1 MKKLQQT
8 RPVAFL
14 LIAIGMLIVT
24 VHAQRTHSSK
34 PDTGIFT
41 AERRPFD
48 YSDDYYAVNGIISS
62 AMTDRRSGSDGWS
75 VVEDIYDA
83 NFRSVRILAVKPAYG
98 AVGELLFLVP
108 RGELFRDA
116 FSNDPMGER
125 ALTTAKSY
133 PIYMFPSALNLNSD
147 RQAAL
152 VETDAD
158 YTEKNPI
165 GLGLAI
171 LVTYTA
177 EAETESSKKLLEELA
192 LRNGISLD
200 GTPIIKT
207 AREVS
212 MLTRLGIVRQTVRGT
227 DDPTLAP
234 YVVARII
241 DEPSGGTISPDAFIL
256 NVKQANGRP
265 LKGEAKHLEYFNCLQ
280 TGEQR
285 CRR

>member
-1 MKKLQQT
+1 MTRLHKT
-8 RPVAFL
+8 RPVAL
-14 LIAIGMLIVT
+14 LLLAIGVLIVT
-24 VHAQRTHSSK
+24 ANAQRTSSSK
-34 PDTGIFT
+34 LDSGIFI
-41 AERRPFD
+41 AEKRPFD
-48 YSDDYYAVNGIISS
+48 YSDDYYAVNGIIAS
-62 AMTDRRSGSDGWS
+62 AMADRRSGSDGWS
-75 VVEDIYDA
+75 VVEDIYDEK
-83 NFRSVRILAVKPAYG
+83 FRSVRVLAVKPAYG
-98 AVGELLFLVP
+98 AAGELLFLVP
-108 RGELFRDA
+108 RGELFREA
-116 FSNDPMGER
+116 FSNDPKGES
-125 ALTTAKSY
+125 ALTNAKSY
-133 PIYMFPSALNLNSD
+133 PVYMFPSVTNLISD
-147 RQAAL
+147 RQASL

-192 LRNGISLD
+192 MRNGISLD

-212 MLTRLGIVRQTVRGT
+212 MLTRLGIVRQSVRGS

-234 YVVARII
+234 YIVARII
-241 DEPSGGTISPDAFIL
+241 DEPAGGTISPDAFLL

-280 TGEQR
+280 SGER
-285 CRR
+285 KCRR